1 MATTIYGTFPLLVPG
16 KTETVSRNGLKRISG
31 TILFKPGQDAQANV
45 LVLSEGEP
53 FPAPQ
58 VRKTDMGLLEMAF
71 DAYQNTNSSSG
82 AFGTEV
88 LNLSKSFSE
97 QTFENIPFPP
107 AFPNPS
113 DTTTFTYQ
121 GYIWRWDGSSWVGPQ
136 PKLIYFNWTVTEV
149 WLADSYT
156 EHKVMGALG
165 GSMNLAVSASTLN
178 KRLLTSRV
186 TGNRPSGGTASLSL
200 AWASQV
206 SNVTRRNFGV
216 YDEVD
221 IVTSLV
227 AEIL

>member
-16 KTETVSRNGLKRISG
+16 KTKTVSRNGLRRTSG

-45 LVLSEGEP
+45 IVLGEGEP

-82 AFGTEV
+82 AFSTEV
-88 LNLSKSFSE
+88 INLSKSFSE
-97 QTFENIPFPP
+97 QAFENIPFPP

-113 DTTTFTYQ
+113 DTTTFTYG
-121 GYIWRWDGSSWVGPQ
+121 GYIWTWNGSAWVGPQ
-136 PKLIYFNWTVTEV
+136 PKLINFNWTVTEV

-178 KRLLTSRV
+178 KRLLTRRV
-186 TGNRPSGGTASLSL
+186 SGNRPSGGTASLSL

-216 YDEVD
+216 FDEVD